1 MLKHLNQWYSLIWF
15 FSQEFVN
22 QVFVLLRGLGFE
34 CYLLSHLV
42 TCDGSLVSS
51 VRSVSM
57 YKFIK

>member
-22 QVFVLLRGLGFE
+22 QVFVLLGGLSFE
-34 CYLLSHLV
+34 SYLLSDLV

-51 VRSVSM
+51 IWSVSM
-57 YKFIK
+57 HKFIK